1 MTNETIFWI
10 VIAVLCALG
19 AIALVLMGMRRTKTP
34 HGPALR
40 ERFGPEYDRALDE
53 AGSERAARKVLA
65 KRVKRVDRYDLRAL
79 GDAEHHRFQTDWER
93 VQARFVDEPS
103 AAVVQAHELVERLM
117 SARGYPVESID
128 QEIADLSV
136 HHSDVVQHYRAARA
150 LAKGARG
157 GTSSTEDLRQAMV
170 HFRALFADLL
180 ESDEGVPVHTK
191 REERFA

>member
-34 HGPALR
+34 RGAELR
-40 ERFGPEYDRALDE
+40 ERFGHEYDRALDE
-53 AGSERAARKVLA
+53 AGSERAAQKVLA
-65 KRVKRVDRYDLRAL
+65 KRVKRVERYDLRVL
-79 GDAEHHRFQTDWER
+79 DDAEHRRFRTDWER

-103 AAVVQAHELVERLM
+103 AAVVQAHELVEELM
-117 SARGYPVESID
+117 RARGYPVESID

-136 HHSDVVQHYRAARA
+136 HHAGVVQHYRAARS
-150 LAKGARG
+150 LARGARG
-157 GTSSTEDLRQAMV
+157 GTSTTEDLRQAMV

-180 ESDEGVPVHTK
+180 QNEEGVPVHTQ

>member
-34 HGPALR
+34 RGAALR
-40 ERFGPEYDRALDE
+40 ERFGPEYDRALNE

-65 KRVKRVDRYDLRAL
+65 KRVKRVERYDLRTL
-79 GDAEHHRFQTDWER
+79 DDAEHRRFRTDWER

-103 AAVVQAHELVERLM
+103 AAVVQAHELVEDLM
-117 SARGYPVESID
+117 RARGYPVESID

-136 HHSDVVQHYRAARA
+136 HHARVVQHYRAARE
-150 LAKGARG
+150 LAKGARSG
-157 GTSSTEDLRQAMV
+157 SSSTEDLRQAMV

-180 ESDEGVPVHTK
+180 ESESGVPAPTQ